1 VIKHIVMWKLKDRA
15 GGASKAE
22 NALLVKT
29 LLERC
34 SRAVPGILKFEAV
47 VAQEGLE
54 ASCDVMLY
62 AEFASREALDAYN
75 RHPLHQDLKA
85 RLAPLREDRQS
96 FDYEP

>member
-1 VIKHIVMWKLKDRA
+1 
-15 GGASKAE
+15 
-22 NALLVKT
+22 
-29 LLERC
+29 
-34 SRAVPGILKFEAV
+34 
-47 VAQEGLE
+47 
-54 ASCDVMLY
+54 LY